1 MVKTQSACF
10 LLRGAFWVS
19 YISELWAFSCSL
31 AIFPFFSL
39 LISLLL
45 FHFILFFSHK
55 FQNAP
60 KVMFNTERVCV
71 CVCKCEWNGRK
82 FSKLFMSVFFLL
94 AFLYGKS
101 CICAAVFFSPCVRHY
116 LYFLILPCTIFLKT
130 LLSLFKM

>member
-71 CVCKCEWNGRK
+71 CACANVNGMGE
-82 FSKLFMSVFFLL
+82 SSANYLSVFFLL